1 MGDLKKIVND
11 NLERIGKTVDGLDNI
26 FGKTAP
32 YKGGQKTGKAL
43 SDVIDKVVD
52 IILKK

>member
-11 NLERIGKTVDGLDNI
+11 NLDRLGKTFDGLDNF
-26 FGKTAP
+26 FGKAAP

-43 SDVIDKVVD
+43 SDAIDKVID